1 MINFNNVTF
10 IKSCPTRK
18 EKPQVV
24 KSEVLIVGKSNV
36 GKSSLINAMTNK
48 KKMAFTSSKPGH
60 TRLLNY
66 YDIDNQFYIVDAPG
80 YGYAKGG
87 LDLDRLFAEMMESY
101 FDNNKELKLVLIL
114 LDARRELSADDQE
127 IIDFVKE
134 SKVSYFIVITKYDK
148 VNQKEKAA
156 LNKRLAAEGFNKE
169 QVFYTS
175 SLNNDGL
182 SLLKKEIEKA
192 IQFSKIRKSG
202 EEEE

>member
-10 IKSCPTRK
+10 VKSCPTRK
-18 EKPQVV
+18 EKPQVQ

-36 GKSSLINAMTNK
+36 GKSSLINALCNK

-66 YDIDNQFYIVDAPG
+66 YDIDNKFYLVDAPG

-87 LDLDRLFAEMMESY
+87 LDLDRLFASMMESY
-101 FDNNKELKLVLIL
+101 FDNNNELKLVLIL
-114 LDARRELSADDQE
+114 LDARRELSADDHE

-134 SKVSYFIVITKYDK
+134 SNVSYLIVVTKYDK

-156 LNKRLAAEGFNKE
+156 LNKHLASEGFKKE
-169 QVFYTS
+169 QVFFTS

-182 SLLKKEIEKA
+182 NLLKKEIEKS
-192 IQFSKIRKSG
+192 I
-202 EEEE
+202 

>member
-10 IKSCPTRK
+10 VKSCPTRK

-36 GKSSLINAMTNK
+36 GKSSLINALTNK

-66 YDIDNQFYIVDAPG
+66 YDIDNAFYIVDAPG

-87 LDLDRLFAEMMESY
+87 LDLDRLFATMMESY

-127 IIDFVKE
+127 IINFVRDSE
-134 SKVSYFIVITKYDK
+134 VSYFIVVTKFDK

-156 LNKRLAAEGFNKE
+156 LNKRLANEGFSKE

-182 SLLKKEIEKA
+182 NLLKKGIEKA
-192 IQFSKIRKSG
+192 L
-202 EEEE
+202 

>member
-10 IKSCPTRK
+10 LKSCPTRK
-18 EKPQVV
+18 EKPQDN
-24 KSEVLIVGKSNV
+24 KPEVLIVGKSNV
-36 GKSSLINAMTNK
+36 GKSSLINALCNK

-87 LDLDRLFAEMMESY
+87 LDLDRLFAQMMESY
-101 FDNNKELKLVLIL
+101 FDNNQQLKLVLIL
-114 LDARRELSADDQE
+114 LDARRELSEDDQE

-134 SKVSYFIVITKYDK
+134 SNVSYFIVVTKYDK

-156 LNKRLAAEGFNKE
+156 LNKHLNHEGFSKE
-169 QVFYTS
+169 QIYFTS

-182 SLLKKEIEKA
+182 NLLKKGIEKS
-192 IQFSKIRKSG
+192 I
-202 EEEE
+202 